1 MERYNLQKNKL
12 NSFTVYRK
20 KEKII
25 MIGIN
30 KTESSFFELGQIYS
44 EIHDW
49 IDSKKA
55 TEDIEGLLQEVKSE
69 VTQLEQEMKLV
80 ESDYSFNSLYKDNK
94 FKRAFDWGN
103 ISRWSKRYDRVDYE
117 YSHKDLERID
127 LTSIMRNFSGNSLPI
142 ELAILFRKLNQLRF
156 VWDIKEKKIAMTEWG
171 DTLPET
177 VTEVGIVFGNFNYTK
192 KGCTVKATKN
202 LLDFLFGDEDESQ
215 KGLSST
221 ASLILKNLQKD
232 FENVSEEV
240 KRGVSTGNLSRLT
253 RIVDFK
259 LKLRGWVDS
268 KFPQVIHIPFY
279 LKTNFASIQKI
290 ENNLSIKFGAYNNEE
305 VKKIQEGDKVFSDEE
320 FINYTNLPKEKA
332 ADKEFYFMAQL
343 IKRLTS
349 PLIDTDKD
357 YRSELVAD
365 VKTYLYSSLGDLKEK
380 YLSVFLSKLYLTEI
394 LAEEDCIAITQ
405 KLLDKSQFFDLVPSG
420 SGKINSSVGVD
431 SGYLDNI
438 LFKSQKIRL
447 GTFQYYTYDLLD
459 CLKQFKD
466 KLTFSNRVRL
476 NLKPEKDYVRL
487 QTFVLKNYSGIN
499 LDLMKESFDLLN
511 QFFTENQY
519 PVLIGEVTVDVQEFL
534 KANSSEILYLTR
546 VIKNFDVKRIRLVNT
561 NSHNASE
568 IVTGKLEDILG
579 DVSITKVDDSIN
591 HRIQLSDFFGYSI
604 TNGFKEE
611 FEFCRDLIEFTK
623 TLIEIK
629 NS

>member
-1 MERYNLQKNKL
+1 M
-12 NSFTVYRK
+12 
-20 KEKII
+20 
-25 MIGIN
+25 
-30 KTESSFFELGQIYS
+30 
-44 EIHDW
+44 
-49 IDSKKA
+49 A
-55 TEDIEGLLQEVKSE
+55 
-69 VTQLEQEMKLV
+69 
-80 ESDYSFNSLYKDNK
+80 
-94 FKRAFDWGN
+94 
-103 ISRWSKRYDRVDYE
+103 
-117 YSHKDLERID
+117 
-127 LTSIMRNFSGNSLPI
+127 
-142 ELAILFRKLNQLRF
+142 
-156 VWDIKEKKIAMTEWG
+156 EWG

-177 VTEVGIVFGNFNYTK
+177 VTEVGIVFGTFNYTE

-232 FENVSEEV
+232 FENISEEV

-268 KFPQVIHIPFY
+268 KFLQVIHIPFY

-290 ENNLSIKFGAYNNEE
+290 ENNLSIKFGAYKNEE

-320 FINYTNLPKEKA
+320 FINYANLPKEKA
-332 ADKEFYFMAQL
+332 ADKEFYFTVQL
-343 IKRLTS
+343 MKRLTS

-365 VKTYLYSSLGDLKEK
+365 VKTYLYSNLGDLKEK

-405 KLLDKSQFFDLVPSG
+405 KLLDRSQFFDLVPSE

-438 LFKSQKIRL
+438 LFKSQKNRL
-447 GTFQYYTYDLLD
+447 GSFQYYTYDLID

-466 KLTFSNRVRL
+466 RLTFSNQVRL

-519 PVLIGEVTVDVQEFL
+519 PVLVGEVTVDVQEFL

-546 VIKNFDVKRIRLVNT
+546 FIKNFDIKRIRLTNT
-561 NSHNASE
+561 DSNSITE
-568 IVTGKLEDILG
+568 IVTTTLEDILG
-579 DVSITKVDDSIN
+579 DVSVTKVDDSIN
-591 HRIQLSDFFGYSI
+591 HRMDLMDFFGYSI

-611 FEFCRDLIEFTK
+611 FEFCRNLIEFTQ

>member
-1 MERYNLQKNKL
+1 M

-69 VTQLEQEMKLV
+69 VSQLEQEMKLIK
-80 ESDYSFNSLYKDNK
+80 SDYSFNSLYKDNK

-117 YSHKDLERID
+117 YSHKDLEGID

-156 VWDIKEKKIAMTEWG
+156 VWDIKEKKIVMAEWG

-177 VTEVGIVFGNFNYTK
+177 VTEVGIVFGTFNYTE

-232 FENVSEEV
+232 FENISEEV

-259 LKLRGWVDS
+259 IKLRGWVDS

-290 ENNLSIKFGAYNNEE
+290 ENNLSIKFGSYKNEE

-332 ADKEFYFMAQL
+332 ADKEFYFTAQL

-349 PLIDTDKD
+349 PLIDTDKN

-365 VKTYLYSSLGDLKEK
+365 VRAYLYSNLGDLKNK

-405 KLLDKSQFFDLVPSG
+405 KLLDRSQFFDLVPSE

-438 LFKSQKIRL
+438 LFKSQKIHL
-447 GTFQYYTYDLLD
+447 GSFQYYTYDLLN

-476 NLKPEKDYVRL
+476 NLKPEKDYIRL

-546 VIKNFDVKRIRLVNT
+546 FIKNFDIKRIRLVNI
-561 NSHNASE
+561 NSNSE
-568 IVTGKLEDILG
+568 TENVTKKLEDILG
-579 DVSITKVDDSIN
+579 DVSVTQVDDSIN
-591 HRIQLSDFFGYSI
+591 HRMDLMDLFGYSI
-604 TNGFKEE
+604 TNGFKEK
-611 FEFCRDLIEFTK
+611 FDFCHNLIEFTK

>member
-1 MERYNLQKNKL
+1 
-12 NSFTVYRK
+12 
-20 KEKII
+20 

-44 EIHDW
+44 EINDW
-49 IDSKKA
+49 IDSKQA
-55 TEDIEGLLQEVKSE
+55 AEDIKGLLQEVKNE
-69 VTQLEQEMKLV
+69 VIQLEQEMKLV

-177 VTEVGIVFGNFNYTK
+177 VTEVGIVFGTFNYTE

-202 LLDFLFGDEDESQ
+202 LLDFLFEDEDESQ

-232 FENVSEEV
+232 FENISDEV
-240 KRGVSTGNLSRLT
+240 KRGVSDGNLSRLT

-290 ENNLSIKFGAYNNEE
+290 ENNLSIKFGAYKNEE

-332 ADKEFYFMAQL
+332 ADKEFYFTAQL

-349 PLIDTDKD
+349 PLIDTDKN

-365 VKTYLYSSLGDLKEK
+365 VRAYLYSNLGNLKDK

-405 KLLDKSQFFDLVPSG
+405 KCLNTSDFFDLVPSE
-420 SGKINSSVGVD
+420 SGAINSSVIIH
-431 SGYLDNI
+431 SGYCDNI
-438 LFKSQKIRL
+438 LFKSEKIHL
-447 GTFQYYTYDLLD
+447 GTFKYYTYDLLD

-466 KLTFSNRVRL
+466 RLTFSNRVRL
-476 NLKPEKDYVRL
+476 YLNPERDDSRL
-487 QTFVLKNYSGIN
+487 QTFALKNYSGIN
-499 LDLMKESFDLLN
+499 LNLMKESFDLLN

-519 PVLIGEVTVDVQEFL
+519 PVLVGEVVVDAHDFL
-534 KANSSEILYLTR
+534 RANNTKILYLTR
-546 VIKNFDVKRIRLVNT
+546 FIKNFDIKRIRLINVDS
-561 NSHNASE
+561 NSTSE
-568 IVTGKLEDILG
+568 MIVTGKLEDILG

-591 HRIQLSDFFGYSI
+591 HRIQLSDFFGYNI

-611 FEFCRDLIEFTK
+611 FEFCRNLLEFTR

>member
-1 MERYNLQKNKL
+1 M

-69 VTQLEQEMKLV
+69 VSQLEQEMKLI

-156 VWDIKEKKIAMTEWG
+156 VWDIKEKKIVMAEWG

-177 VTEVGIVFGNFNYTK
+177 VTEVGSVFGTFNYTE

-232 FENVSEEV
+232 FENISEEV

-290 ENNLSIKFGAYNNEE
+290 ENNLSIKFGSYKNEE

-332 ADKEFYFMAQL
+332 ADKEFYFTAQL

-349 PLIDTDKD
+349 PLVDTDKN

-365 VKTYLYSSLGDLKEK
+365 VKTYLYSNFGDLKEK

-405 KLLDKSQFFDLVPSG
+405 KLLDRSQFFDLVPSE
-420 SGKINSSVGVD
+420 SEKINSSVGVD

-438 LFKSQKIRL
+438 LFKSQKIHL
-447 GTFQYYTYDLLD
+447 GSFQYYTYDLLN

-476 NLKPEKDYVRL
+476 NLKPEKDYIRL

-546 VIKNFDVKRIRLVNT
+546 FIKNFDIKRIRLVNI
-561 NSHNASE
+561 NSNSE
-568 IVTGKLEDILG
+568 TENVTKKLEDILG
-579 DVSITKVDDSIN
+579 DVSVTKVDDSIN

-629 NS
+629 NN

>member
-1 MERYNLQKNKL
+1 
-12 NSFTVYRK
+12 
-20 KEKII
+20 

-55 TEDIEGLLQEVKSE
+55 TEDIEGLLKEVKSE
-69 VTQLEQEMKLV
+69 VSQLEQEMKLV

-103 ISRWSKRYDRVDYE
+103 ISRWSKRYDRVDYK

-156 VWDIKEKKIAMTEWG
+156 VWDIKEKKIVMTEWG

-177 VTEVGIVFGNFNYTK
+177 VTEVGIVFGTFNYTE

-232 FENVSEEV
+232 FENISEEV

-259 LKLRGWVDS
+259 LKLRGGVDS

-290 ENNLSIKFGAYNNEE
+290 ENNLSIKFGSYKNEE

-332 ADKEFYFMAQL
+332 ADKEFYFTAQL

-349 PLIDTDKD
+349 PLVDTDKN

-365 VKTYLYSSLGDLKEK
+365 VKTYFYDNLGDLKDK

-394 LAEEDCIAITQ
+394 LEEEDCIAITQ
-405 KLLDKSQFFDLVPSG
+405 KLLDRSQFFDLVPSE
-420 SGKINSSVGVD
+420 SGAINSSVTIH
-431 SGYLDNI
+431 SGYCDNI
-438 LFKSQKIRL
+438 LFKSEKIHL
-447 GTFQYYTYDLLD
+447 GTFKYYTYDLLD

-466 KLTFSNRVRL
+466 RLTFSNQVRL
-476 NLKPEKDYVRL
+476 YLKPERDDSRL
-487 QTFVLKNYSGIN
+487 QTFALKNYSGIN
-499 LDLMKESFDLLN
+499 LNLMKESFDLLN

-519 PVLIGEVTVDVQEFL
+519 PVLVGEVVVDAHDFL
-534 KANSSEILYLTR
+534 RANNTEILYLTR
-546 VIKNFDVKRIRLVNT
+546 FIKNFDIKRIRLIKVDS
-561 NSHNASE
+561 NSTSE
-568 IVTGKLEDILG
+568 MIATGKLEDILG

-611 FEFCRDLIEFTK
+611 FKFCRNLLEFTK

>member
-1 MERYNLQKNKL
+1 
-12 NSFTVYRK
+12 
-20 KEKII
+20 

-69 VTQLEQEMKLV
+69 VSQLEQEMKLI

-156 VWDIKEKKIAMTEWG
+156 VWDIKEKKIVMAEWG

-177 VTEVGIVFGNFNYTK
+177 VTEVGIVFGTFNYTE

-232 FENVSEEV
+232 FENISEEV

-259 LKLRGWVDS
+259 LKLRGWVNS

-290 ENNLSIKFGAYNNEE
+290 ENNLSIKFGSYKNEE

-332 ADKEFYFMAQL
+332 ADKEFYFTAQL

-349 PLIDTDKD
+349 PLVDTDKN

-365 VKTYLYSSLGDLKEK
+365 VKTYLYSNFGDLKEK

-405 KLLDKSQFFDLVPSG
+405 KLLDRSQFFDLVPSE
-420 SGKINSSVGVD
+420 SEKINSSVGVD

-438 LFKSQKIRL
+438 LFKSQKIHL
-447 GTFQYYTYDLLD
+447 GSFQYYTYDLLN

-476 NLKPEKDYVRL
+476 NLKPEKDYIRL

-546 VIKNFDVKRIRLVNT
+546 FIKNFDIKRIRLVNI
-561 NSHNASE
+561 NSNSE
-568 IVTGKLEDILG
+568 TENVTKKIGR
-579 DVSITKVDDSIN
+579 
-591 HRIQLSDFFGYSI
+591 HFR
-604 TNGFKEE
+604 
-611 FEFCRDLIEFTK
+611 
-623 TLIEIK
+623 
-629 NS
+629 

>member
-1 MERYNLQKNKL
+1 M

-69 VTQLEQEMKLV
+69 VSQLEQEMKLI

-156 VWDIKEKKIAMTEWG
+156 VWDIKEKKIVMAEWG

-177 VTEVGIVFGNFNYTK
+177 VTEVGIVFGTFNYTE

-232 FENVSEEV
+232 FENISEEV

-290 ENNLSIKFGAYNNEE
+290 ENNLSIKFGSYKNEE

-332 ADKEFYFMAQL
+332 ADKEFYFTAQL

-349 PLIDTDKD
+349 PLVDTDKN

-365 VKTYLYSSLGDLKEK
+365 VKTYLYSNFGDLKEK

-405 KLLDKSQFFDLVPSG
+405 KLLDRSQFFDLVPSE
-420 SGKINSSVGVD
+420 SEKINSSVGVD

-438 LFKSQKIRL
+438 LFKSQKIHL
-447 GTFQYYTYDLLD
+447 GSFQYYTYDLLN

-476 NLKPEKDYVRL
+476 NLKPEKDYIRL

-546 VIKNFDVKRIRLVNT
+546 FIKNFDIKRIRLVNI
-561 NSHNASE
+561 NSNSE
-568 IVTGKLEDILG
+568 TENVTKKLEDILG
-579 DVSITKVDDSIN
+579 DVSVTKVDDSSN

-629 NS
+629 NN

>member
-1 MERYNLQKNKL
+1 M

-69 VTQLEQEMKLV
+69 VSQLEQEMKLI

-156 VWDIKEKKIAMTEWG
+156 VWDIKEKKIVMAEWG

-177 VTEVGIVFGNFNYTK
+177 VTEVGIVFGTFNYTE

-221 ASLILKNLQKD
+221 ASLILKKLQKD
-232 FENVSEEV
+232 FENISEEV

-290 ENNLSIKFGAYNNEE
+290 ENNLSIKFGSYKNEE

-332 ADKEFYFMAQL
+332 ADKEFYFTAQL

-349 PLIDTDKD
+349 PLVDTDKN

-365 VKTYLYSSLGDLKEK
+365 VKTYLYSNFGDLKEK

-405 KLLDKSQFFDLVPSG
+405 KLLDRSQFFDLVPSE
-420 SGKINSSVGVD
+420 SEKINSSVGVD

-438 LFKSQKIRL
+438 LFKSQKIHL
-447 GTFQYYTYDLLD
+447 GSFQYYTYDLLN

-476 NLKPEKDYVRL
+476 NLKPEKDYIRL

-546 VIKNFDVKRIRLVNT
+546 FIKNFDIKRIRLVNI
-561 NSHNASE
+561 NSNSE
-568 IVTGKLEDILG
+568 TENVTKKIGR
-579 DVSITKVDDSIN
+579 
-591 HRIQLSDFFGYSI
+591 HFR
-604 TNGFKEE
+604 
-611 FEFCRDLIEFTK
+611 
-623 TLIEIK
+623 
-629 NS
+629 

>member
-1 MERYNLQKNKL
+1 M

-69 VTQLEQEMKLV
+69 VSQLEQEMKLI

-156 VWDIKEKKIAMTEWG
+156 VWDIKEKKIVMAEWG

-177 VTEVGIVFGNFNYTK
+177 VTEVGIVFGTFNYTE

-232 FENVSEEV
+232 FENISEEV

-290 ENNLSIKFGAYNNEE
+290 ENNLSIKFGSYKNEE

-332 ADKEFYFMAQL
+332 ADKEFYFTAQL

-349 PLIDTDKD
+349 PLVDTDKN

-365 VKTYLYSSLGDLKEK
+365 VKTYLYSNFGDLKEK

-405 KLLDKSQFFDLVPSG
+405 KLLDRSQFFDLVPSE
-420 SGKINSSVGVD
+420 SEKINSSVGVD

-438 LFKSQKIRL
+438 LFKSQKIHL
-447 GTFQYYTYDLLD
+447 GSFQYYTYDLLN

-476 NLKPEKDYVRL
+476 NLKPEKDYIRL

-546 VIKNFDVKRIRLVNT
+546 FIKNFDIKRIRLVNI
-561 NSHNASE
+561 NSNSE
-568 IVTGKLEDILG
+568 TENVTKKLENILG
-579 DVSITKVDDSIN
+579 DVSVTKVDDSIN

-629 NS
+629 NN

>member
-1 MERYNLQKNKL
+1 M

-69 VTQLEQEMKLV
+69 VSQLEQEMKLI

-156 VWDIKEKKIAMTEWG
+156 VWDIKEKKIVMAEWG

-177 VTEVGIVFGNFNYTK
+177 VTEVGIVFGTFNYTE

-232 FENVSEEV
+232 FENISEEV

-290 ENNLSIKFGAYNNEE
+290 ENNLSIKFGSYKNEE

-332 ADKEFYFMAQL
+332 ADKEFYFTAQL

-349 PLIDTDKD
+349 PLVDTDKN

-365 VKTYLYSSLGDLKEK
+365 VKTYLYSNFGDLKEK

-405 KLLDKSQFFDLVPSG
+405 KLLDRSQFFDLVPSE
-420 SGKINSSVGVD
+420 SEKINSSVGVD

-438 LFKSQKIRL
+438 LFKSQKIHL
-447 GTFQYYTYDLLD
+447 GSFQYYTYDLLN

-476 NLKPEKDYVRL
+476 NLKPEKDYIRL

-546 VIKNFDVKRIRLVNT
+546 FIKNFDIKRIRLVNI
-561 NSHNASE
+561 NSNSE
-568 IVTGKLEDILG
+568 TENVTKKLEDILG
-579 DVSITKVDDSIN
+579 DVSVTKVDDLIN

-604 TNGFKEE
+604 TNGFKEK

-629 NS
+629 NN

>member
-1 MERYNLQKNKL
+1 M

-69 VTQLEQEMKLV
+69 VSQLEQEMKLI

-156 VWDIKEKKIAMTEWG
+156 VWDLKEKKIVMAEWG

-177 VTEVGIVFGNFNYTK
+177 VTEVGIVFGTFNYTE

-232 FENVSEEV
+232 FENISEEV

-290 ENNLSIKFGAYNNEE
+290 ENNLSIKFGAYKNEE

-332 ADKEFYFMAQL
+332 ADKEFYFTAQL

-349 PLIDTDKD
+349 PLVDTEKD

-519 PVLIGEVTVDVQEFL
+519 PVLVGEVTVDVQEFL

-546 VIKNFDVKRIRLVNT
+546 FIKNFDIKRIRLTNT
-561 NSHNASE
+561 DSNSITE
-568 IVTGKLEDILG
+568 IVTTTLEDILG
-579 DVSITKVDDSIN
+579 DVSVTQVDDLIN
-591 HRIQLSDFFGYSI
+591 HRMDLMDFFRYSI
-604 TNGFKEE
+604 TNGFNEE
-611 FEFCRDLIEFTK
+611 FDFFRNLIKFTK

>member
-1 MERYNLQKNKL
+1 
-12 NSFTVYRK
+12 
-20 KEKII
+20 

-30 KTESSFFELGQIYS
+30 KTEISFFELGQIYS
-44 EIHDW
+44 EIHNW

-55 TEDIEGLLQEVKSE
+55 TEDIEGLLKEVKSE
-69 VTQLEQEMKLV
+69 VSQLEQEMKLV

-94 FKRAFDWGN
+94 FKNAFDWGN

-156 VWDIKEKKIAMTEWG
+156 VWNIKEKKIVMAELG

-290 ENNLSIKFGAYNNEE
+290 ENNLSIKFCAYKNEE
-305 VKKIQEGDKVFSDEE
+305 VKKIQKGDKVFSDEE

-332 ADKEFYFMAQL
+332 ADKEFYFTAQL

-365 VKTYLYSSLGDLKEK
+365 VKAYLYSSLGDLKEK

-405 KLLDKSQFFDLVPSG
+405 KLLDRSQFFDLVPSE

-438 LFKSQKIRL
+438 LFKSQKNRL
-447 GTFQYYTYDLLD
+447 GSFQYYTYDLLN

-476 NLKPEKDYVRL
+476 NLKPESDYVRL
-487 QTFVLKNYSGIN
+487 QTFALKNYSGIN

-519 PVLIGEVTVDVQEFL
+519 PVLVGEVTVDVQEFL
-534 KANSSEILYLTR
+534 KTNSSEILYLTR
-546 VIKNFDVKRIRLVNT
+546 FIKNFDIKRIRLI
-561 NSHNASE
+561 NSNSNSTTE
-568 IVTGKLEDILG
+568 NVRTKLEDILG
-579 DVSITKVDDSIN
+579 DVSVTQVDDSIY
-591 HRIQLSDFFGYSI
+591 HRMNLMDFFGYSI

-611 FEFCRDLIEFTK
+611 FEFCRNLIEFTQ

>member
-1 MERYNLQKNKL
+1 M

-55 TEDIEGLLQEVKSE
+55 TEDIEGLLKEVKSE
-69 VTQLEQEMKLV
+69 VSQLEQEMKLV

-94 FKRAFDWGN
+94 FKNAFDWGN

-156 VWDIKEKKIAMTEWG
+156 VWNIKEKKIVMAEVG

-177 VTEVGIVFGNFNYTK
+177 VTEVGIVFGTFNYTE
-192 KGCTVKATKN
+192 KGYQKGITKT

-232 FENVSEEV
+232 FENISEEV

-290 ENNLSIKFGAYNNEE
+290 ENNLSIKFGSYKNEE

-332 ADKEFYFMAQL
+332 ADKEFYFTAQL

-349 PLIDTDKD
+349 PLVDTDKT

-365 VKTYLYSSLGDLKEK
+365 VKTYLYSNFGDLKEK

-405 KLLDKSQFFDLVPSG
+405 KLLDRSQFFDLVPSE
-420 SGKINSSVGVD
+420 SEKINSSVGVD

-438 LFKSQKIRL
+438 LFKSQKIHL
-447 GTFQYYTYDLLD
+447 GSFQYYTYDLLN

-476 NLKPEKDYVRL
+476 NLKPEKDYIRL

-546 VIKNFDVKRIRLVNT
+546 FIKNFDIKRIRLVNI
-561 NSHNASE
+561 NSNSE
-568 IVTGKLEDILG
+568 TENVTKKLEDILG
-579 DVSITKVDDSIN
+579 DVSVTQVDDSIN
-591 HRIQLSDFFGYSI
+591 HRMDLMDFFGYSI
-604 TNGFKEE
+604 TNGFKEK
-611 FEFCRDLIEFTK
+611 FDFCHNLIEFTK

>member
-1 MERYNLQKNKL
+1 M

-69 VTQLEQEMKLV
+69 VSQLEQEMKLI

-156 VWDIKEKKIAMTEWG
+156 VWDLKEKKIVMAEWG

-177 VTEVGIVFGNFNYTK
+177 VTEVGIVFGTFNYTE

-202 LLDFLFGDEDESQ
+202 LLDFLFEDEDESQ

-232 FENVSEEV
+232 FENISDEV

-290 ENNLSIKFGAYNNEE
+290 ENNLSIKFGAYKNEE

-332 ADKEFYFMAQL
+332 ADKEFYFTAQL

-349 PLIDTDKD
+349 PLVDTEKD

-365 VKTYLYSSLGDLKEK
+365 VRAYLYSNLGDLKDK

-405 KLLDKSQFFDLVPSG
+405 KLLDRSQFFDLVPSE

-438 LFKSQKIRL
+438 LFKSQKIHL
-447 GTFQYYTYDLLD
+447 GSFQYYTYDLLN
-459 CLKQFKD
+459 CLKQFKGR
-466 KLTFSNRVRL
+466 LTFSNRVRL
-476 NLKPEKDYVRL
+476 YLNPERDDSRL
-487 QTFVLKNYSGIN
+487 QTFALKNYSGIN
-499 LDLMKESFDLLN
+499 LNLMKESFDLLN

-519 PVLIGEVTVDVQEFL
+519 PVLVGEVVVDAHDFL
-534 KANSSEILYLTR
+534 RANNTKILYLTR
-546 VIKNFDVKRIRLVNT
+546 FIKNFDIKRIRLVNT
-561 NSHNASE
+561 NSHNESE

-591 HRIQLSDFFGYSI
+591 HRIQLGDFFGYSI

-611 FEFCRDLIEFTK
+611 FEFCYNLLEFTR

>member
-1 MERYNLQKNKL
+1 
-12 NSFTVYRK
+12 
-20 KEKII
+20 

-55 TEDIEGLLQEVKSE
+55 TEDIEGLLKEVKSE
-69 VTQLEQEMKLV
+69 VSQLEQEMKLV

-94 FKRAFDWGN
+94 FKNAFDWGN

-156 VWDIKEKKIAMTEWG
+156 VWDIKEKKIVMAEVG

-177 VTEVGIVFGNFNYTK
+177 VTEVGIVFGTFNYTE

-232 FENVSEEV
+232 FENISEEV

-290 ENNLSIKFGAYNNEE
+290 ENNLSIKFGSYKNEE

-332 ADKEFYFMAQL
+332 ADKEFYFTAQL

-349 PLIDTDKD
+349 PLVDTDKN

-365 VKTYLYSSLGDLKEK
+365 VKTYLYSNFGDLKEK

-405 KLLDKSQFFDLVPSG
+405 KLLDRSQFFDLVPSE
-420 SGKINSSVGVD
+420 SEKINSSVGVD

-438 LFKSQKIRL
+438 LFKSQKIHL
-447 GTFQYYTYDLLD
+447 GSFQYYTYDLLN

-476 NLKPEKDYVRL
+476 NLKPEKDYIRL

-546 VIKNFDVKRIRLVNT
+546 FIKNFDIKRIRLVNI
-561 NSHNASE
+561 NSNSE
-568 IVTGKLEDILG
+568 TENVTKKLEDILG
-579 DVSITKVDDSIN
+579 DVSVTKVDDSIN

-629 NS
+629 NN

>member
-1 MERYNLQKNKL
+1 M

-69 VTQLEQEMKLV
+69 VSQLEQEMKLI

-156 VWDIKEKKIAMTEWG
+156 VWDIKEKKIVMAEWG

-177 VTEVGIVFGNFNYTK
+177 VTEVGIVFGTFNYTE

-232 FENVSEEV
+232 FENISEEV

-290 ENNLSIKFGAYNNEE
+290 ENNLSIKFGAYKNEE

-332 ADKEFYFMAQL
+332 TDKEFYFTAQL

-349 PLIDTDKD
+349 PLVDTEKD

-365 VKTYLYSSLGDLKEK
+365 VRAYLYSNLGDLKDK

-405 KLLDKSQFFDLVPSG
+405 KLLDRSQFFDLVPSE
-420 SGKINSSVGVD
+420 SGKINYSVGVD

-438 LFKSQKIRL
+438 LFKSQKIHL
-447 GTFQYYTYDLLD
+447 GSFQYYTYDLLN

-476 NLKPEKDYVRL
+476 NLKPEKDYIRL

-519 PVLIGEVTVDVQEFL
+519 PVLIGEVTVDIQEFL

-546 VIKNFDVKRIRLVNT
+546 FIKNFDIKRIRLVNI
-561 NSHNASE
+561 NSNSE
-568 IVTGKLEDILG
+568 TENVTKKLEDILG
-579 DVSITKVDDSIN
+579 DVSVTQVDDSIN
-591 HRIQLSDFFGYSI
+591 HRMDLMDVFGYSI

-611 FEFCRDLIEFTK
+611 FEFCRDLLEFTK

>member
-1 MERYNLQKNKL
+1 
-12 NSFTVYRK
+12 
-20 KEKII
+20 

-44 EIHDW
+44 EINDW
-49 IDSKKA
+49 IDSKQA
-55 TEDIEGLLQEVKSE
+55 AEDIKGLLQEVKNE
-69 VTQLEQEMKLV
+69 VIQLEQEMKLV

-117 YSHKDLERID
+117 YNHKDLERID

-177 VTEVGIVFGNFNYTK
+177 VTEVGIVFGTFNYTE

-232 FENVSEEV
+232 FENISEEV

-268 KFPQVIHIPFY
+268 KFPQAIHIPFY

-290 ENNLSIKFGAYNNEE
+290 ENNLSIKFGAYKNEE

-320 FINYTNLPKEKA
+320 FINYANLPKEKA
-332 ADKEFYFMAQL
+332 ADKEFYFTAQL

-349 PLIDTDKD
+349 PLIDTDKN

-365 VKTYLYSSLGDLKEK
+365 VRTYLYSNLGDLKDK

-394 LAEEDCIAITQ
+394 LTEEDCIAITQ
-405 KLLDKSQFFDLVPSG
+405 KLLDRSQFFDLVPSE

-438 LFKSQKIRL
+438 LFKSQKIHL
-447 GTFQYYTYDLLD
+447 GSFRYYTYDLLN

-476 NLKPEKDYVRL
+476 NLKPERDYVRL
-487 QTFVLKNYSGIN
+487 QTFALKNYSGIN

-519 PVLIGEVTVDVQEFL
+519 PVLVGEVTVDAKEFL
-534 KANSSEILYLTR
+534 EVNSSEILYLTR
-546 VIKNFDVKRIRLVNT
+546 FIKSFDIKRIRLTNT
-561 NSHNASE
+561 SGNSTSE
-568 IVTGKLEDILG
+568 IVTTKLEDILG
-579 DVSITKVDDSIN
+579 DISVTKVDESIN
-591 HRIQLSDFFGYSI
+591 HRMNLMNFFGYNI

>member
-1 MERYNLQKNKL
+1 
-12 NSFTVYRK
+12 
-20 KEKII
+20 

-44 EIHDW
+44 EIHNW

-55 TEDIEGLLQEVKSE
+55 TEDIEGLLKEVKSE
-69 VTQLEQEMKLV
+69 VSQLEQEMKLV

-94 FKRAFDWGN
+94 FKNAFDWGN

-117 YSHKDLERID
+117 YSPKDLERID

-156 VWDIKEKKIAMTEWG
+156 VWNIKEKKIVMAELG

-177 VTEVGIVFGNFNYTK
+177 VAEVGIVFGNFNYTK

-232 FENVSEEV
+232 FENISEEV

-290 ENNLSIKFGAYNNEE
+290 ENNLSIKFGSYKNEE

-332 ADKEFYFMAQL
+332 ADKEFYFTAQL

-349 PLIDTDKD
+349 PLVDTDKN

-365 VKTYLYSSLGDLKEK
+365 VKTYLYSNFGDLKEK

-405 KLLDKSQFFDLVPSG
+405 KLLDRSQFFDLVPSE
-420 SGKINSSVGVD
+420 SEKINSSVGVD

-438 LFKSQKIRL
+438 LFKSQKIHL
-447 GTFQYYTYDLLD
+447 GSFQYYTYDLLN

-476 NLKPEKDYVRL
+476 NLKPEKDYIRL

-546 VIKNFDVKRIRLVNT
+546 FIKNFDIKRIRLVNI
-561 NSHNASE
+561 NSNSE
-568 IVTGKLEDILG
+568 TENVTKKLEDILG
-579 DVSITKVDDSIN
+579 DVSVTKVDDSIN

-629 NS
+629 NN

>member
-1 MERYNLQKNKL
+1 
-12 NSFTVYRK
+12 
-20 KEKII
+20 

-44 EIHDW
+44 EIHNW

-55 TEDIEGLLQEVKSE
+55 TEDIEGLLKEVKSE
-69 VTQLEQEMKLV
+69 VSQLEQEMKLV

-94 FKRAFDWGN
+94 FKNAFDWGN

-156 VWDIKEKKIAMTEWG
+156 VWNIKEKKIVMAELG

-232 FENVSEEV
+232 FENISEEV

-290 ENNLSIKFGAYNNEE
+290 ENNLSIKFGSYKNEE

-332 ADKEFYFMAQL
+332 ADKEFYFTAQL

-365 VKTYLYSSLGDLKEK
+365 VKAYLYSSLGDLKEK

-405 KLLDKSQFFDLVPSG
+405 KLLDRSQFFDLVPSE

-438 LFKSQKIRL
+438 LFKSQKNRL
-447 GTFQYYTYDLLD
+447 GSFQYYTYDLLN

-476 NLKPEKDYVRL
+476 NLKPESDYVRL
-487 QTFVLKNYSGIN
+487 QTFALKNYSGIN

-519 PVLIGEVTVDVQEFL
+519 PVLVGEVTVDVQEFL
-534 KANSSEILYLTR
+534 KTNSSEILYLTR
-546 VIKNFDVKRIRLVNT
+546 FIKNFDIKRIRLI
-561 NSHNASE
+561 NSNSNSTTE
-568 IVTGKLEDILG
+568 NVRTKLEDILG
-579 DVSITKVDDSIN
+579 DVSVTQVDDSIY
-591 HRIQLSDFFGYSI
+591 HRMNLMDFFGYSI

-611 FEFCRDLIEFTK
+611 FEFCRNLIEFTQ

>member
-1 MERYNLQKNKL
+1 M

-69 VTQLEQEMKLV
+69 VSQLEQEMKLI

-156 VWDIKEKKIAMTEWG
+156 VWDIKEKKIVMAEWG

-177 VTEVGIVFGNFNYTK
+177 VTEVGIVFGTFNYTE

-232 FENVSEEV
+232 FENISEEV

-259 LKLRGWVDS
+259 IKLRGWVDS

-290 ENNLSIKFGAYNNEE
+290 ENNLSIKFGSYKNEE

-332 ADKEFYFMAQL
+332 ADKEFYFTAQL

-349 PLIDTDKD
+349 PLVDTDKN

-365 VKTYLYSSLGDLKEK
+365 VKTYLYSNFGDLKEK

-405 KLLDKSQFFDLVPSG
+405 KLLDRSQFFDLVPSE
-420 SGKINSSVGVD
+420 SEKINSSVGVD

-438 LFKSQKIRL
+438 LFKSQKIHL
-447 GTFQYYTYDLLD
+447 GSFQYYTYDLLN

-476 NLKPEKDYVRL
+476 NLKPEKDYIRL

-546 VIKNFDVKRIRLVNT
+546 FIKNFDIKRIRLVNI
-561 NSHNASE
+561 NSNSE
-568 IVTGKLEDILG
+568 TENVTKKLEDILG
-579 DVSITKVDDSIN
+579 DVSVTKVDDSIN

-629 NS
+629 NN

>member
-1 MERYNLQKNKL
+1 
-12 NSFTVYRK
+12 
-20 KEKII
+20 
-25 MIGIN
+25 
-30 KTESSFFELGQIYS
+30 
-44 EIHDW
+44 
-49 IDSKKA
+49 
-55 TEDIEGLLQEVKSE
+55 
-69 VTQLEQEMKLV
+69 
-80 ESDYSFNSLYKDNK
+80 
-94 FKRAFDWGN
+94 
-103 ISRWSKRYDRVDYE
+103 
-117 YSHKDLERID
+117 
-127 LTSIMRNFSGNSLPI
+127 MRNFSGNSLPI

-156 VWDIKEKKIAMTEWG
+156 VWDIKEKKIVMAEWG

-177 VTEVGIVFGNFNYTK
+177 VTEVGIVFGTFNYTE

-221 ASLILKNLQKD
+221 TSLILKNLQKD
-232 FENVSEEV
+232 FENISEEV

-290 ENNLSIKFGAYNNEE
+290 ENNLSIKFGSYKNEE

-332 ADKEFYFMAQL
+332 ADKEFYFTAQL

-349 PLIDTDKD
+349 PLVDTDKN

-365 VKTYLYSSLGDLKEK
+365 VKTYLYSNFGDLKEK

-405 KLLDKSQFFDLVPSG
+405 KLLDRSQFFDLVPSE
-420 SGKINSSVGVD
+420 SEKINSSVGVD

-438 LFKSQKIRL
+438 LFKSQKIHL
-447 GTFQYYTYDLLD
+447 GSFQYYTYDLLN

-476 NLKPEKDYVRL
+476 NLKPEKDYIRL
-487 QTFVLKNYSGIN
+487 QTFVFKNYSGIN

-546 VIKNFDVKRIRLVNT
+546 FIKNFDIKRIRLVNI
-561 NSHNASE
+561 NSNSE
-568 IVTGKLEDILG
+568 TENVTKKLEDILG
-579 DVSITKVDDSIN
+579 DVSVTKVDDSIN

-629 NS
+629 NN

>member
-1 MERYNLQKNKL
+1 
-12 NSFTVYRK
+12 
-20 KEKII
+20 

-69 VTQLEQEMKLV
+69 VSQLEQEMKLI

-156 VWDIKEKKIAMTEWG
+156 VWDIKEKKIVMAEWG

-177 VTEVGIVFGNFNYTK
+177 VTEVGIVFGTFNYTE

-232 FENVSEEV
+232 FENISEEV

-290 ENNLSIKFGAYNNEE
+290 ENNLSIKFGSYKNEE

-332 ADKEFYFMAQL
+332 ADKEFYFTAQL

-349 PLIDTDKD
+349 PLVDTDKN

-365 VKTYLYSSLGDLKEK
+365 VKTYLYSNFGDLKEK

-405 KLLDKSQFFDLVPSG
+405 KLLDRSQFFDLVPSE
-420 SGKINSSVGVD
+420 SEKINSSVGVD

-438 LFKSQKIRL
+438 LFKSQKIHL
-447 GTFQYYTYDLLD
+447 GSFQYYTYDLLN

-476 NLKPEKDYVRL
+476 NLKPEKDYIRL

-546 VIKNFDVKRIRLVNT
+546 FIKNFDIKRIRLVNI
-561 NSHNASE
+561 NSNSE
-568 IVTGKLEDILG
+568 TENVTKKLEDILG
-579 DVSITKVDDSIN
+579 DVSVTKVDDSIN

-629 NS
+629 NN

>member
-1 MERYNLQKNKL
+1 M
-12 NSFTVYRK
+12 
-20 KEKII
+20 
-25 MIGIN
+25 N

-44 EIHDW
+44 EINDW
-49 IDSKKA
+49 IDSKQA
-55 TEDIEGLLQEVKSE
+55 AEDIKGLLQEVKNE
-69 VTQLEQEMKLV
+69 VIQLEQEMKLV
-80 ESDYSFNSLYKDNK
+80 DPSYNFNSLYKNNK
-94 FKRAFDWGN
+94 FKEAFGWGN
-103 ISRWSKRYDRVDYE
+103 INRWSKRYDRVDYE
-117 YSHKDLERID
+117 YNKNRSEEID
-127 LTSIMRNFSGNSLPI
+127 LTTIMRGFSAKSLPI

-156 VWDIKEKKIAMTEWG
+156 VWDLKEKKIAMTEWG

-177 VTEVGIVFGNFNYTK
+177 VTEVGIVFGVFNYTE
-192 KGCTVKATKN
+192 KGCTVKANKN
-202 LLDFLFGDEDESQ
+202 LLDFLFGDEGESQ

-232 FENVSEEV
+232 FENVSDEV
-240 KRGVSTGNLSRLT
+240 KSGVSTGNLSRLT
-253 RIVDFK
+253 RLIDFK
-259 LKLRGWVDS
+259 VKLNRWIDS

-279 LKTNFASIQKI
+279 LKTNFTSIQKI
-290 ENNLSIKFGAYNNEE
+290 ENNLSIKFGSYKNEE

-332 ADKEFYFMAQL
+332 ADKEFHSTVQL

-349 PLIDTDKD
+349 PLVDTDKD
-357 YRSELVAD
+357 YRSEVVAD
-365 VKTYLYSSLGDLKEK
+365 VKTYLYDNLGDLKDK

-394 LAEEDCIAITQ
+394 LEEEDCIAITQ
-405 KLLDKSQFFDLVPSG
+405 KCLNTSEFFDLVPSE
-420 SGKINSSVGVD
+420 SGAINSSVTIH
-431 SGYLDNI
+431 SGYCDNI
-438 LFKSQKIRL
+438 LFKSEKIHL
-447 GTFQYYTYDLLD
+447 GTFKYYTYDLLD

-466 KLTFSNRVRL
+466 RLTFSNQVRL
-476 NLKPEKDYVRL
+476 YLKPENDYLRL
-487 QTFVLKNYSGIN
+487 QIFALKNYSGIN

-511 QFFTENQY
+511 QFFTENQH
-519 PVLIGEVTVDVQEFL
+519 PVLVGEVAVDAHEFL
-534 KANSSEILYLTR
+534 KANNNEILYLTR

-591 HRIQLSDFFGYSI
+591 HRIQLNDFFGYSI

-611 FEFCRDLIEFTK
+611 FEFCRNLLEFTK

>member
-1 MERYNLQKNKL
+1 M

-69 VTQLEQEMKLV
+69 VSQLEQEMKLI

-103 ISRWSKRYDRVDYE
+103 ISRWSKRYDRVDYK

-156 VWDIKEKKIAMTEWG
+156 VWDIKEKKIVMAEWG

-177 VTEVGIVFGNFNYTK
+177 VTEVGIVFGTFNYTE

-232 FENVSEEV
+232 FENISEEV

-290 ENNLSIKFGAYNNEE
+290 ENNLSIKFGSYKNEE

-332 ADKEFYFMAQL
+332 ADKEFYFTAQL

-349 PLIDTDKD
+349 PLVDTDKN

-365 VKTYLYSSLGDLKEK
+365 VKTYLYSNFGDLKKK

-405 KLLDKSQFFDLVPSG
+405 KLLDRSQFFDLVPSE
-420 SGKINSSVGVD
+420 SEKINSSVGVD

-438 LFKSQKIRL
+438 LFKSQKIHL
-447 GTFQYYTYDLLD
+447 GSFQYYTYDLLN

-476 NLKPEKDYVRL
+476 NLKPEKDYIRL

-546 VIKNFDVKRIRLVNT
+546 FIKNFDIKRIRLVNI
-561 NSHNASE
+561 NSNSE
-568 IVTGKLEDILG
+568 TENVTKKLEDILG
-579 DVSITKVDDSIN
+579 DVSVTKVDDSIN

-629 NS
+629 NN

>member
-1 MERYNLQKNKL
+1 M

-69 VTQLEQEMKLV
+69 VSQLEQEMKLI

-127 LTSIMRNFSGNSLPI
+127 LTSIMRIFSGNSLPI

-156 VWDIKEKKIAMTEWG
+156 VWDIKEKKIVMAEWG

-177 VTEVGIVFGNFNYTK
+177 VTEVGIVFGTFNYTE

-232 FENVSEEV
+232 FENISEEV

-290 ENNLSIKFGAYNNEE
+290 ENNLSIKFGSYKNEE
-305 VKKIQEGDKVFSDEE
+305 VKKIQEGDEVFSDEE

-332 ADKEFYFMAQL
+332 ADKEFYFTAQL

-349 PLIDTDKD
+349 PLVDTDKN

-365 VKTYLYSSLGDLKEK
+365 VKTYLYSNFGDLKEK

-405 KLLDKSQFFDLVPSG
+405 KLLDRSQFFDLVPSE
-420 SGKINSSVGVD
+420 SEKINSSVGVD

-438 LFKSQKIRL
+438 LFKSQKIHL
-447 GTFQYYTYDLLD
+447 GSFQYYTYDLLN

-476 NLKPEKDYVRL
+476 NLKPEKDYIRL

-546 VIKNFDVKRIRLVNT
+546 FIKNFDIKRIRLVNI
-561 NSHNASE
+561 NSNSE
-568 IVTGKLEDILG
+568 TENVTKKLEDILG
-579 DVSITKVDDSIN
+579 DVSVTKVDDSIN

-629 NS
+629 NN

>member
-1 MERYNLQKNKL
+1 M

-69 VTQLEQEMKLV
+69 VSQLEQEMKLI

-156 VWDIKEKKIAMTEWG
+156 VWDIKEKKIVMAEWG

-177 VTEVGIVFGNFNYTK
+177 VTEVGIVFGTFNYTE

-232 FENVSEEV
+232 FENISEEV

-290 ENNLSIKFGAYNNEE
+290 ENNLSIKFGSYKNEE

-332 ADKEFYFMAQL
+332 ADKEFYFTAQL

-349 PLIDTDKD
+349 PLVDTDKN

-365 VKTYLYSSLGDLKEK
+365 VKTYLYSNFGDLKEK

-405 KLLDKSQFFDLVPSG
+405 KLLDRSQFFDLVPSE
-420 SGKINSSVGVD
+420 SEKINSSVGVD

-438 LFKSQKIRL
+438 LFKSQKIHL
-447 GTFQYYTYDLLD
+447 GSFQYYTYDLLN

-466 KLTFSNRVRL
+466 RLTFSNRVRL
-476 NLKPEKDYVRL
+476 YLKPERDDSRL
-487 QTFVLKNYSGIN
+487 QTFALKNYSGIN

-546 VIKNFDVKRIRLVNT
+546 FIKNFDIKRIRLVNI
-561 NSHNASE
+561 NSNSE
-568 IVTGKLEDILG
+568 TENVTKKLEDILG

-591 HRIQLSDFFGYSI
+591 HRIQLSDFFGYNI

-611 FEFCRDLIEFTK
+611 FEFCRDLLEFTK

-629 NS
+629 NN

>member
-1 MERYNLQKNKL
+1 M

-69 VTQLEQEMKLV
+69 VSQLEQEMKLI

-156 VWDIKEKKIAMTEWG
+156 VWDIKEKKIVMAEWG

-177 VTEVGIVFGNFNYTK
+177 VTEVGIVFGTFNYTE

-232 FENVSEEV
+232 FENISEEV

-290 ENNLSIKFGAYNNEE
+290 ENNLSIKFGSYKNEE

-332 ADKEFYFMAQL
+332 ADKEFYFTAQL

-349 PLIDTDKD
+349 PLVDTDKN

-365 VKTYLYSSLGDLKEK
+365 VKTYLYSNFGDLKEK

-394 LAEEDCIAITQ
+394 LAEEDCITITQ
-405 KLLDKSQFFDLVPSG
+405 KLLDRSQFFDLVPSE
-420 SGKINSSVGVD
+420 SEKINSSVGVD

-438 LFKSQKIRL
+438 LFKSQKIHL
-447 GTFQYYTYDLLD
+447 GSFQYYTYDLLN

-476 NLKPEKDYVRL
+476 NLKPEKDYIRL

-546 VIKNFDVKRIRLVNT
+546 FIKNFDIKRIRLVNI
-561 NSHNASE
+561 NSNSE
-568 IVTGKLEDILG
+568 TENVTKKLEDILG
-579 DVSITKVDDSIN
+579 DVSVTKVDDSIN

-629 NS
+629 NN

>member
-1 MERYNLQKNKL
+1 M

-69 VTQLEQEMKLV
+69 VSQLEQEMKLI

-103 ISRWSKRYDRVDYE
+103 ISRWSKRHNRVDYE

-156 VWDIKEKKIAMTEWG
+156 VWDIKEKKIVMAEWG

-177 VTEVGIVFGNFNYTK
+177 VTEVGIVFGTFNYTE

-232 FENVSEEV
+232 FENISEEV

-290 ENNLSIKFGAYNNEE
+290 ENNLSIKFGSYKNEE

-332 ADKEFYFMAQL
+332 ADKEFYFTAQL

-349 PLIDTDKD
+349 PLVDTDKN

-365 VKTYLYSSLGDLKEK
+365 VKTYLYSNFGDLKEK

-405 KLLDKSQFFDLVPSG
+405 KLLDRSQFFDLVPSE
-420 SGKINSSVGVD
+420 SEKINSSVGVD

-438 LFKSQKIRL
+438 LFKSQKIHL
-447 GTFQYYTYDLLD
+447 GSFQYYTYDLLN

-476 NLKPEKDYVRL
+476 NLKPEKDYIRL

-546 VIKNFDVKRIRLVNT
+546 FIKNFDIKRIRLVNI
-561 NSHNASE
+561 NSNSE
-568 IVTGKLEDILG
+568 TENVTKKLEDILG
-579 DVSITKVDDSIN
+579 DVSVTKVDDSIN

-629 NS
+629 NN

>member
-1 MERYNLQKNKL
+1 
-12 NSFTVYRK
+12 
-20 KEKII
+20 

-103 ISRWSKRYDRVDYE
+103 ISRWSKRYDRVDYD

-156 VWDIKEKKIAMTEWG
+156 VWDIKKKKIVMAELG

-177 VTEVGIVFGNFNYTK
+177 VTEVGIVFGTFNYTE

-221 ASLILKNLQKD
+221 VSLILKNLQKD
-232 FENVSEEV
+232 FGNISEEV

-290 ENNLSIKFGAYNNEE
+290 ENNLSIKFGAYKNEE

-320 FINYTNLPKEKA
+320 FINYANLPKEKA
-332 ADKEFYFMAQL
+332 TDKEFYFTAQL

-349 PLIDTDKD
+349 PLIDTDKN

-365 VKTYLYSSLGDLKEK
+365 VKTHLYSNFGDLKEK

-394 LAEEDCIAITQ
+394 LAEDDCIAITQ
-405 KLLDKSQFFDLVPSG
+405 KLLDRSQFFDLVPSE
-420 SGKINSSVGVD
+420 SEKINSSVGVD

-438 LFKSQKIRL
+438 LFKSKKIHL
-447 GTFQYYTYDLLD
+447 GSFQYYTYDLLD

-466 KLTFSNRVRL
+466 KFTFSNRVRL
-476 NLKPEKDYVRL
+476 NLKPEKDYISL

-519 PVLIGEVTVDVQEFL
+519 PVLVGEVTVDVQEFL

-546 VIKNFDVKRIRLVNT
+546 FIKKFDIKRIRLI
-561 NSHNASE
+561 NSNSNITTE
-568 IVTGKLEDILG
+568 NVRTKLEDILG
-579 DVSITKVDDSIN
+579 DISVTQVDDSID
-591 HRIQLSDFFGYSI
+591 HRMNLMDFFGYSI

-611 FEFCRDLIEFTK
+611 FDFCRNLIEFTK

>member
-1 MERYNLQKNKL
+1 M

-69 VTQLEQEMKLV
+69 VSQLEQEMKLI

-156 VWDIKEKKIAMTEWG
+156 VWDIKEKKIVMAEWG

-177 VTEVGIVFGNFNYTK
+177 VTEVGIVFGTFNYTE

-232 FENVSEEV
+232 FENISEEV

-253 RIVDFK
+253 RIFDFK

-290 ENNLSIKFGAYNNEE
+290 ENNLSIKFGSYKNEE

-332 ADKEFYFMAQL
+332 ADKEFYFTAQL

-349 PLIDTDKD
+349 PLIDTDKN

-365 VKTYLYSSLGDLKEK
+365 VRAYLYSNLGDLKNK

-405 KLLDKSQFFDLVPSG
+405 KLLDRSQFFDLVPSE
-420 SGKINSSVGVD
+420 SEKINSSVGVD

-438 LFKSQKIRL
+438 LFKSQKIHL
-447 GTFQYYTYDLLD
+447 GSFQYYTYDLLN

-476 NLKPEKDYVRL
+476 NLKPEKDYIRL

-546 VIKNFDVKRIRLVNT
+546 FIKNFDIKRIRLVNI
-561 NSHNASE
+561 NSNSE
-568 IVTGKLEDILG
+568 TENVTKKLEDILG
-579 DVSITKVDDSIN
+579 DVSVTKVDDSIN

-629 NS
+629 NN

>member
-1 MERYNLQKNKL
+1 M

-69 VTQLEQEMKLV
+69 VSQLEQEMKLI

-156 VWDIKEKKIAMTEWG
+156 VWDIKEKKIVMAEWG

-177 VTEVGIVFGNFNYTK
+177 VTEVGIVFGTFNYTE

-232 FENVSEEV
+232 FENISEEV

-290 ENNLSIKFGAYNNEE
+290 ENNLSIKFGSYKNEE

-332 ADKEFYFMAQL
+332 ADKEFYFTAQL

-349 PLIDTDKD
+349 PLVDTDKN

-365 VKTYLYSSLGDLKEK
+365 VKTYLYSNFGDLKEK

-405 KLLDKSQFFDLVPSG
+405 KLLDRSQFFDLVPSE

-438 LFKSQKIRL
+438 LFKSQKIHL
-447 GTFQYYTYDLLD
+447 GSFRYYTYDLLN

-476 NLKPEKDYVRL
+476 NLKPERDYVRL
-487 QTFVLKNYSGIN
+487 QTFALKNYSGIN

-519 PVLIGEVTVDVQEFL
+519 PVLVGEVTVDAKEFL
-534 KANSSEILYLTR
+534 EVNSSEILYLTR
-546 VIKNFDVKRIRLVNT
+546 FIKSFDIKRIRLTNT
-561 NSHNASE
+561 SGNSTSE
-568 IVTGKLEDILG
+568 IVTTKLEDILG
-579 DVSITKVDDSIN
+579 DISVTKVDELID
-591 HRIQLSDFFGYSI
+591 HRMNLMDFFGYNI

>member
-1 MERYNLQKNKL
+1 MESIKL
-12 NSFTVYRK
+12 KAHFLNWDKFILKFT
-20 KEKII
+20 
-25 MIGIN
+25 IGLI
-30 KTESSFFELGQIYS
+30 Q
-44 EIHDW
+44 
-49 IDSKKA
+49 KKA
-55 TEDIEGLLQEVKSE
+55 TEDIEGLLKEVKSE
-69 VTQLEQEMKLV
+69 VSQLEQEMKLV

-94 FKRAFDWGN
+94 FKNAFDWGN

-156 VWDIKEKKIAMTEWG
+156 VWNIKEKKIVMAELG

-290 ENNLSIKFGAYNNEE
+290 ENNLSIKFGAYKNEE
-305 VKKIQEGDKVFSDEE
+305 VKKIQKGDKVFSDEE

-332 ADKEFYFMAQL
+332 ADKEFYFTAQL

-365 VKTYLYSSLGDLKEK
+365 VKAYLYSSLGDLKEK

-405 KLLDKSQFFDLVPSG
+405 KLLDRSQFFDLVPSE

-438 LFKSQKIRL
+438 LFKSQKNRL
-447 GTFQYYTYDLLD
+447 GSFQYYTYDLLN

-476 NLKPEKDYVRL
+476 NLKPESDYVRL
-487 QTFVLKNYSGIN
+487 QTFALKNYSGIN

-519 PVLIGEVTVDVQEFL
+519 PVLVGEVTVDVQEFL
-534 KANSSEILYLTR
+534 KTNSSEILYLTR
-546 VIKNFDVKRIRLVNT
+546 FIKNFDIKRIRLI
-561 NSHNASE
+561 NSNSNSTTE
-568 IVTGKLEDILG
+568 NVRTKLEDILG
-579 DVSITKVDDSIN
+579 DVSITQVDDSIY
-591 HRIQLSDFFGYSI
+591 HRMNLMDFFGYSI

-611 FEFCRDLIEFTK
+611 FEFCRNLIEFTQ